1 MNRTGIVW
9 DLSGDREDA
18 YKLGNAR
25 FSKGE
30 LLNHFES
37 RRELTD
43 AITDAIEQSG
53 MDGCPR
59 CAKMLEAWPDCP
71 RKLTALEPDLEP
83 NRQTFWFGAEFAP
96 AGNQVWTPR

>member
-1 MNRTGIVW
+1 MGRAKNEMMRQESLLGEATGIAVDAGVLERCEFHSEIVW

-43 AITDAIEQSG
+43 AIKDAIEQSG

-59 CAKMLEAWPDCP
+59 CAKMLED
-71 RKLTALEPDLEP
+71 
-83 NRQTFWFGAEFAP
+83 
-96 AGNQVWTPR
+96 